1 MPKLSSQKP
10 IVAIVGPPNAGKSTL
25 LNKISGQHTAVTSEI
40 AGTTRDRQY
49 LDVDWNGKTF
59 TMIDTAG
66 LDFSTDSELD
76 TQVNKQIDVALEEAD
91 MLIFVAD
98 GKESP
103 GTIPQATVLK
113 FRKSKKPVALAI
125 NKVDSPNKLD
135 SAIAEFSRLGIKP
148 LFPVSALTGRGIG
161 DLLDHVAKTLP
172 KSGSGPKVD
181 DSIAVAIIGKPN
193 VGKSSIF
200 NSILGENR
208 VVVSNVPG
216 TTRTAIDSHLQ
227 INGTNFTFI
236 DTAGLKKKTH
246 RQAKP
251 DIFSGFQTYKSIRR
265 SDVCFLVIDSVEE
278 ITKQDQ
284 AIAQEIFS
292 QDKGCII
299 LANKIDAYQGDEKK
313 LRDYISN
320 HFPFLWMCPLFF
332 VSGLKGDGLHEA
344 LEAIKPIYERRHKEV
359 SQEDLNKLLAKWM
372 KKNPPKL
379 LRDQKKPKVYGLTQL
394 ATNPPL
400 FELLVNVPAAISM
413 QFRKSVQN
421 AIIKELDFW
430 GTPVNLTL
438 RKKI

>member
-1 MPKLSSQKP
+1 MNLP

-25 LNKISGQHTAVTSEI
+25 LNKISGQHVAVTSEV

-49 LDVDWNGKTF
+49 LDVAWNKQEF
-59 TMIDTAG
+59 TLVDTAG
-66 LDFSTDSELD
+66 LDFSAIDELD
-76 TQVNKQIDVALEEAD
+76 TQVNKQIDIALEQAD
-91 MLIFVAD
+91 MLVFVVD
-98 GKESP
+98 GKVP
-103 GTIPQATVLK
+103 AATIPQATIRK
-113 FRKSKKPVALAI
+113 FRTSKKPVALAI
-125 NKVDSPNKLD
+125 NKIDSPQKLD
-135 SAIAEFSRLGIKP
+135 AAIAEFKRLGIKNM
-148 LFPVSALTGRGIG
+148 FPISSVTGRGIG
-161 DLLDHVAKTLP
+161 DLLDHIVSSLP
-172 KSGSGPKVD
+172 KAKEQEPKTD
-181 DSIAVAIIGKPN
+181 NSIAVAIVGKPN

-200 NSILGENR
+200 NSILGEER

-216 TTRTAIDSHLQ
+216 TTRTAIDSHVKRGN
-227 INGTNFTFI
+227 IDYTFI

-265 SDVCFLVIDSVEE
+265 SDVCFFVIDSVEE

-284 AIAQEIFS
+284 AIAQEIFA

-299 LANKIDAYQGDEKK
+299 LANKFDIYKGDEDK
-313 LRDYISN
+313 LRDYISH
-320 HFPFLWMCPLFF
+320 HFPFLWMCPMFF
-332 VSGLKGDGLHEA
+332 VSGKTGEGLTEA
-344 LEAIKPIYERRHKEV
+344 LEAVQPIYERRHKEV
-359 SQEDLNKLLAKWM
+359 SAEELNALLKKWM

-379 LRDQKKPKVYGLTQL
+379 LRDQKQPKVYGLTQL

-413 QFRKSVQN
+413 QFRKSIQN

-438 RKKI
+438 RKKS